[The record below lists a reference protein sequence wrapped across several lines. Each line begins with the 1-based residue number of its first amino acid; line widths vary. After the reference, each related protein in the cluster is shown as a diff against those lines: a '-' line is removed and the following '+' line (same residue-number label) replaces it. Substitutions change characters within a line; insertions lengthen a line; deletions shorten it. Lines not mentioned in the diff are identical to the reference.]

1 MSLFDRKREFDRDTR
16 RSKIGPMYEESI
28 RDEFTHQTD
37 TFAKAPAMSAAETLG
52 ALVELVPADP
62 EARWLEVACGP
73 AAISRALA
81 GRVGSVHGVDLT
93 PAMVEKAAAEATRE
107 AIVNA
112 EFSLGD
118 ATALGFEDGSF
129 DGAVTRFSLH
139 HIPAPK
145 RVLAEMAR
153 VVRPGGWV
161 IVGDHVTDAD
171 GDAAAWHGEIERLRD
186 PSHWA
191 CLTPDRLR
199 AIGEQVGLQLDLE
212 ELIPFDLDFGEWLG
226 RGSGGPAAAELIDR
240 LLAEAPPTADSFR
253 VVGAG
258 EERRLA
264 LHNSVT
270 RWRRT

>member
-1 MSLFDRKREFDRDTR
+1 M
-16 RSKIGPMYEESI
+16 GGVYEESI

-37 TFAKAPAMSAAETLG
+37 SFARSPVMSAAETLG
-52 ALVELVPADP
+52 ALVELVPADA

-73 AAISRALA
+73 AVISRALA

-93 PAMVEKAAAEATRE
+93 PAMVERARAEAAGE
-107 AIVNA
+107 GIGNA
-112 EFSLGD
+112 EFSVGD
-118 ATALGFEDGSF
+118 ATALEFAEASF

-139 HIPAPK
+139 HIPAPR
-145 RVLAEMAR
+145 RVLEEMAR

-171 GDAAAWHGEIERLRD
+171 GDAAAWHEEIERLRD

-199 AIGEQVGLQLDLE
+199 AAGEAAGLELDLE
-212 ELIPFDLDFGEWLG
+212 ELIPFEIDFGEWLG
-226 RGSGGPAAAELIDR
+226 RGSGGPSAAALVDR
-240 LLAEAPPTADSFR
+240 LLTEAPPTADSFR
-253 VVGAG
+253 VFGEG

-264 LHNSVT
+264 LHNSLS
-270 RWRRT
+270 RWRRV